1 MTQIDKQVSFKIE
14 NQFPAIYRENGRELV
29 QLVEEYYKFV
39 ETAQNQHVYNS
50 RRLFE
55 YKDIDTTLN
64 ELLIY
69 FKNKFLSDLPFN
81 DETIQ
86 IVVKNIMSLYRRR
99 GTEEGLKLF
108 FRLFFEENA
117 EVYYPARDIFKASDS
132 EWKVGTYIRLFPNE
146 GKFKSVS
153 LDQEFT
159 YRDLLGKTIVGS
171 NSQAKAVVDKINF
184 VLLRETIYP
193 ILYLNSVFGTFEAF
207 DKIST
212 LIEDQPIQF
221 GEIYGSMTDV
231 EIDTNYKG
239 TTNNEIGDVLDV
251 KTENGFGGKV
261 IVNEVTENFTGQIS
275 YEVLDGGFGY
285 TIDNTRLHVSN
296 QNIQF
301 EGNTQPQ
308 FEVFETLQDQFGNEG
323 FVVGQNENFVGIK
336 MNANSAFSNSSN
348 ISTLDRDTNLTFDS
362 SEIFFL
368 TEKNDTSP
376 GPLFPETG
384 NPNSVKVGEINNT
397 ESVSLITDV
406 IGDYL
411 NVPLN
416 SSNYNDVPPA
426 LKPMSGNTDP
436 ININN
441 RLDEAFD
448 LTPFEIGSI
457 VNFVNINP
465 GEDYVNDVFAVA
477 EDPVMGAFNRFRQII
492 TLNDFS
498 AAFSIGTIIKQGSV
512 RGKIEAIEENS
523 LFVLP
528 FSYYG
533 FNDADPIA
541 LESGGEV
548 FTIASISTDYG
559 SSLYGFNAEIDA
571 ETNFA
576 TGKILDVNVID
587 SGFGYF
593 NSERAQLVNA
603 SGEIQAE
610 GEVKARGAGVTEGF
624 WSTLNSHLNGYTL
637 DDQGEPTEYF
647 NSGKFIQDS
656 DFYQEYSYQVKSKLG
671 IETYRDLL
679 KEINHVAGSK
689 MFGKFVFQELASS
702 PTDIELD
709 LGFGFDENLS
719 PTADSTDVTVDS
731 INITI
736 DSV

>member
-1 MTQIDKQVSFKIE
+1 MTQIEKQISFKIE
-14 NQFPAIYRENGRELV
+14 NQFPAIYKENGRELV

-39 ETAQNQHVYNS
+39 ETAQNQHLYNS

-55 YKDIDTTLN
+55 YKDIDTTLS

-81 DETIQ
+81 DDTIQ

-117 EVYYPARDIFKASDS
+117 DIYYPAQDIFKASDS

-146 GKFKSVS
+146 GSFKSLS
-153 LDQEFT
+153 LNKEFT
-159 YRDLLGKTIVGS
+159 YRDLLGRTIVGS
-171 NSQAKAVVDKINF
+171 NTRSVAVVDKINF
-184 VLLRETIYP
+184 VLLRNTIYP
-193 ILYLNSVFGTFEAF
+193 ILYLNSVSGNFQSF

-212 LIEDQPIQF
+212 IIDDQPVQF
-221 GEIYGSMTDV
+221 GEVYGLMTDV
-231 EIDTNYKG
+231 EINTNFKG
-239 TTNNEIGDVLDV
+239 TIGNEIGDILDV
-251 KTENGFGGKV
+251 KTQNGFGGKV
-261 IVNEVTENFTGQIS
+261 IVSEVTDNFTGQIT

-285 TIDNTRLHVSN
+285 TLDNTLLHVSN

-301 EGNTQPQ
+301 QGNTQPQ
-308 FEVFETLQDQFGNEG
+308 FELFESLQDQFGNEG

-336 MNANSAFSNSSN
+336 MEANSAFGNTSN
-348 ISTLDRDTNLTFDS
+348 ISTQDRDTNITFDA

-376 GPLFPETG
+376 GDLFPETG

-411 NVPLN
+411 NVQLN

-426 LKPMSGNTDP
+426 LKPMSGNTNP
-436 ININN
+436 IDISN

-465 GEDYVNDVFAVA
+465 GEDYINDVFAVA
-477 EDPVMGAFNRFRQII
+477 EDPVMKNFNRFRQII
-492 TLNDFS
+492 TLENFS
-498 AAFSIGTIIKQGSV
+498 AAFSIGTIIQQGTLK
-512 RGKIEAIEENS
+512 GKIEDIQENS

-533 FNDADPIA
+533 FNSIDPIT

-548 FTIASISTDYG
+548 FTIASVSTDYG
-559 SSLYGFNAEIDA
+559 SSQFGFNAEIDA
-571 ETNFA
+571 ETNFS
-576 TGKILDVNVID
+576 TGKILDVDIVD

-593 NSERAQLVNA
+593 DQEIAQLTNKI
-603 SGEIQAE
+603 GEVQAE
-610 GEVKARGAGVTEGF
+610 GTVQALGTGITGGF

-637 DDQGEPTEYF
+637 DLQGQPTEYF
-647 NSGKFIQDS
+647 DSGKFIQDN
-656 DFYQEYSYQVKSKLG
+656 DFYQEYSYEVRSKLG
-671 IETYRDLL
+671 IETYEALL

-689 MFGKFVFQELASS
+689 IFGKFVLQEFASS
-702 PTDIELD
+702 PKDISFDIELS
-709 LGFGFDENLS
+709 FNE
-719 PTADSTDVTVDS
+719 DSFETEE
-731 INITI
+731 
-736 DSV
+736 